1 MKTTLLTTVCMATL
15 LVGSVACSNQ
25 HEVAVTTDVPQYSQ
39 QDKLH
44 YDSLVLRARTGD
56 DGAYLALSEFYHD
69 GRVVERSYVNTLI
82 MQWIYCSRTG
92 TELETVVQSYS
103 DDDPY
108 RVLME
113 VLMHKSY
120 ADINTRQLA
129 FIEKHLPAEA
139 KVIDLGRQFE
149 EERDT
154 VRFLQAL
161 REVEHE
167 GSELNPI
174 LQIIWANESG
184 DDAACEACL
193 TRVANRFPLLYCAIG
208 RKYVN
213 CYHTTGDFTYIER
226 GIECYYKADAH
237 AMMLSYC
244 AGGLYDTYDHFM
256 KKGLLTCSNEEMERL
271 HVLSG
276 RQGDW

>member
-1 MKTTLLTTVCMATL
+1 
-15 LVGSVACSNQ
+15 
-25 HEVAVTTDVPQYSQ
+25 
-39 QDKLH
+39 
-44 YDSLVLRARTGD
+44 
-56 DGAYLALSEFYHD
+56 
-69 GRVVERSYVNTLI
+69 

-92 TELETVVQSYS
+92 TEIETVIQSYS

-120 ADINTRQLA
+120 ADIDSRQLA
-129 FIEKHLPAEA
+129 LIEKHLPTEA
-139 KVIDLGRQFE
+139 KVIDLGQQFE

-161 REVEHE
+161 REVECE
-167 GSELNPI
+167 GSELSPI
-174 LQIIWANESG
+174 LQIIWANELG
-184 DDAACEACL
+184 DVAACEACL
-193 TRVANRFPLLYCAIG
+193 MRVADRFPLLYCAIG
-208 RKYVN
+208 RKYVDR
-213 CYHTTGDFTYIER
+213 YHTTRDFTYIER

-244 AGGLYDTYDHFM
+244 AGGLYDTYDYFM

-276 RQGDW
+276 WQGDW